1 MPTKNG
7 TVAGIDLLSSD
18 PLATPYFSDAK
29 YAGLLEAAPDA
40 MVIINR
46 DSAIVIA
53 NTQTENIFGY
63 GRDEIVGKPIQILIS
78 ALQLSSYMEQ
88 PVIRA
93 MGTGLSLTGR
103 RKDYSEFPV
112 EVSLTPLET
121 EGDAFFVAVAIRDN
135 TDRGRAEK
143 KFRGLLEAAPDAIV
157 IADDKGL
164 IVLVNSATE
173 KLFGYPRDLI
183 LGKSFEMLIP
193 ERFHNIIPATNYF
206 VDPVARPMGLELYGL
221 RQDGTEFPVE
231 ISYNP
236 LETETGVL
244 VSAAIRD
251 VTERKAFQESL
262 EKANRLKSEFLANM
276 SHELRTPL
284 NGIIGFSEFLID
296 EKTGPLNPKQ
306 KEYMGDVLSSGRHL
320 LQLINDILDLAKVE
334 AGKMEL
340 NIESF
345 SLRQAITEVSSVVNP
360 AIKKK
365 HLSLEVNVEDDVD
378 QVDLDEQKIKQVLY
392 NLLSNATKFTDNNG
406 KVKLDARAEGKDQ
419 IRLEVHDTG
428 IGIKPEDIEKLF
440 VEFQQLDSGSD
451 RRYQGTGLGLALT
464 RRIIEMMGGE
474 ILVSSEYGIG
484 SIFTIIFPKSMKK
497 GVTV

>member
-1 MPTKNG
+1 MPTKEKSPVLKDK
-7 TVAGIDLLSSD
+7 VAPELI
-18 PLATPYFSDAK
+18 ATPYFSDAK

-40 MVIINR
+40 MIIINR
-46 DSAIVIA
+46 ESAIVLA
-53 NTQTENIFGY
+53 NTQTVNIFGY
-63 GRDEIVGKPIQILIS
+63 DRSEILGKPIQILIS
-78 ALQLSSYMEQ
+78 ALQLATYMEQ
-88 PVIRA
+88 PIVRS
-93 MGTGLSLTGR
+93 MGSGLSLTGR

-121 EGDAFFVAVAIRDN
+121 VGDALFIAVAVRDV
-135 TDRGRAEK
+135 TERGRAEK

-164 IVLVNSATE
+164 IVLVNSQTE

-183 LGKSFEMLIP
+183 LGQSFEMLIP
-193 ERFHNIIPATNYF
+193 QRFHNIIPATNYF

-221 RQDGTEFPVE
+221 RQDGSEFPIE

-236 LETETGVL
+236 LETESGVL

-251 VTERKAFQESL
+251 VTERKVFQESL

-306 KEYMGDVLSSGRHL
+306 KEYLGDVLNSGRHL

-340 NIESF
+340 NIEAF
-345 SLRQAITEVSSVVNP
+345 SLRQAIAEVTSIVNP

-365 HLSLEVNVEDDVD
+365 HLDLEVTVNEAVD
-378 QVDLDEQKIKQVLY
+378 IVNLDQQKIKQVLY
-392 NLLSNATKFTDNNG
+392 NLLSNAAKFTDDQG
-406 KVKLDARAEGKDQ
+406 KIEVRASLEQNDHV
-419 IRLEVHDTG
+419 RLEVQDSG
-428 IGIKPEDIEKLF
+428 IGIKPEDIGKLF
-440 VEFQQLDSGSD
+440 VEFQQLDAGSD

-464 RRIIEMMGGE
+464 KRIIEMMGGTIE
-474 ILVSSEYGIG
+474 LSSEPGIG
-484 SIFTIIFPKSMKK
+484 STFTIIFPKSMKK
-497 GVTV
+497 DVVA